1 MDARHTARRRGT
13 FSFFLAG
20 AGLVASETVAQHE
33 EGMARKATL
42 REELTARRKAM
53 TPDIIDER
61 GLKVQSRF
69 LATPYYTRAR
79 TVALY
84 APIRGEVPTRD
95 ILIAALQDEKVVC
108 YPLSHVHGRI
118 LSFRAIKSESE
129 LEPGRLGV
137 REPTN
142 SAELI
147 PVDQIDLFVVPGL
160 GFTRDGKRLGRGG
173 GYYDATLRAASARS
187 RRVGLAFSDQIVDS
201 IPTTS
206 DDVDMDLVVTEL
218 ETYRGLFRDWDFVDT

>member
-1 MDARHTARRRGT
+1 M
-13 FSFFLAG
+13 
-20 AGLVASETVAQHE
+20 SETAVDQGA
-33 EGMARKATL
+33 ARKVTL

-53 TPDIIDER
+53 TPDVIDGR

-69 LATPYYTRAR
+69 LASPYYQKAR

-95 ILIAALQDEKVVC
+95 ILIAALADEKVVC

-118 LSFRAIKSESE
+118 LSFRAITSESE

-137 REPTN
+137 REPN
-142 SAELI
+142 SASELV

-173 GYYDATLRAASARS
+173 GYYDATLRAASGRS
-187 RRVGLAFSDQIVDS
+187 RRVGLAFSDQVVGVL
-201 IPTTS
+201 PTNQ
-206 DDVDMDLVVTEL
+206 DDVDMDLVVTESESL
-218 ETYRGLFRDWDFVDT
+218 RGLCRDWEFGDA

>member
-1 MDARHTARRRGT
+1 MDARHTAMRRGT
-13 FSFFLAG
+13 FYGERRA
-20 AGLVASETVAQHE
+20 VSETVATDEAAQ
-33 EGMARKATL
+33 KQSL

-53 TPDIIDER
+53 TPDLIDGR

-69 LATPYYTRAR
+69 LASPYYHKAR

-95 ILIAALQDEKVVC
+95 ILIAALQDEKIVC

-118 LSFRAIKSESE
+118 LSFRAIKSEAE

-137 REPTN
+137 REPSN
-142 SAELI
+142 SSDLI

-187 RRVGLAFSDQIVDS
+187 RRIGLAFTDQIVPAMPS
-201 IPTTS
+201 NG
-206 DDVDMDLVVTEL
+206 DDVDMDLVVTEAESL
-218 ETYRGLFRDWDFVDT
+218 RGLFRDWDFLDT

>member
-1 MDARHTARRRGT
+1 MGRQAVNE
-13 FSFFLAG
+13 SVAG
-20 AGLVASETVAQHE
+20 E
-33 EGMARKATL
+33 EAAARKQSL

-53 TPDIIDER
+53 TPELIDSR
-61 GLKVQSRF
+61 GLKVQARF
-69 LATPYYTRAR
+69 LATPYYQKAR

-95 ILIAALQDEKVVC
+95 ILIAALQDDKIVC

-142 SAELI
+142 SSELI
-147 PVDQIDLFVVPGL
+147 AVDQIDLFVVPGL
-160 GFTRDGKRLGRGG
+160 GFSRDGKRLGRGG
-173 GYYDATLRAASARS
+173 GYYDATLRAASGRS
-187 RRVGLAFSDQIVDS
+187 RRVGLAFNEQIVEAL
-201 IPTTS
+201 PTTP
-206 DDVDMDLVVTEL
+206 DDVDMDLVVTESDSF
-218 ETYRGLFRDWDFVDT
+218 RGLYRDWDFVDT

>member
-1 MDARHTARRRGT
+1 
-13 FSFFLAG
+13 
-20 AGLVASETVAQHE
+20 VASETVAQ
-33 EGMARKATL
+33 EGTARKVSL

-61 GLKVQSRF
+61 GLKVQARF
-69 LATPYYTRAR
+69 LATPYYNKAR

-95 ILIAALQDEKVVC
+95 ILIAALQDEKIVC

-118 LSFRAIKSESE
+118 LSFRAIRAESE

-137 REPTN
+137 REPSN
-142 SAELI
+142 SSELI

-187 RRVGLAFSDQIVDS
+187 RRVGLAFSDQIVDTM
-201 IPTTS
+201 PTNA
-206 DDVDMDLVVTEL
+206 DDVDMDLVVTEA
-218 ETYRGLFRDWDFVDT
+218 ETLRGLYRDWDFVDT

>member
-1 MDARHTARRRGT
+1 M
-13 FSFFLAG
+13 
-20 AGLVASETVAQHE
+20 ASETVAQ
-33 EGMARKATL
+33 EGTARKVTL

-61 GLKVQSRF
+61 GLKVQARF
-69 LATPYYTRAR
+69 LATPYYQKAR

-95 ILIAALQDEKVVC
+95 ILIAALQDEKIVC

-118 LSFRAIKSESE
+118 LSFRAIKSEAE

-142 SAELI
+142 ASELI

-173 GYYDATLRAASARS
+173 GYYDATLKAASARS
-187 RRVGLAFSDQIVDS
+187 RRVGLAFGDQVVDTM
-201 IPTTS
+201 PTTN
-206 DDVDMDLVVTEL
+206 DDVDMDLVVTES
-218 ETYRGLFRDWDFVDT
+218 ETMRGLYRDWDFLDT

>member
-1 MDARHTARRRGT
+1 M
-13 FSFFLAG
+13 
-20 AGLVASETVAQHE
+20 ASETVAQ
-33 EGMARKATL
+33 EGTARKVSL

-61 GLKVQSRF
+61 GLKVQARF
-69 LATPYYTRAR
+69 LATPYYQKAR

-95 ILIAALQDEKVVC
+95 ILIAALQDEKIVC

-118 LSFRAIKSESE
+118 LSFRAIKSEAE

-137 REPTN
+137 REPSN

-173 GYYDATLRAASARS
+173 GYYDATLKAASARS
-187 RRVGLAFSDQIVDS
+187 RRVGLAFSDQVVDTM
-201 IPTTS
+201 PTNS
-206 DDVDMDLVVTEL
+206 EDVDMDLVVTEA
-218 ETYRGLFRDWDFVDT
+218 ETLRGLYRDWDFLDT

>member
-1 MDARHTARRRGT
+1 MDARHTAIRRGT
-13 FSFFLAG
+13 FSPESEAG
-20 AGLVASETVAQHE
+20 RVSETVAAE
-33 EGMARKATL
+33 EAAARKAAL

-53 TPDIIDER
+53 TPDVIDER
-61 GLKVQSRF
+61 GLKVQARF
-69 LATPYYTRAR
+69 LATPYYDRAR

-95 ILIAALQDEKVVC
+95 ILVAALQDEKIVC

-137 REPTN
+137 REPT
-142 SAELI
+142 SSSELI

-160 GFTRDGKRLGRGG
+160 GFTKGGKRLGRGG
-173 GYYDATLRAASARS
+173 GYYDATLRAASPRS
-187 RRVGLAFSDQIVDS
+187 RRVGLAFSDQVVEGM
-201 IPTTS
+201 PTTVE
-206 DDVDMDLVVTEL
+206 DVDMDLVVTEL
-218 ETYRGLFRDWDFVDT
+218 ETFRGLHRDWDFLDT

>member
-1 MDARHTARRRGT
+1 MDASHTASSRGT
-13 FSFFLAG
+13 FFHQG
-20 AGLVASETVAQHE
+20 GGGGVTQTGTE
-33 EGMARKATL
+33 EGVVRKASL
-42 REELTARRKAM
+42 REELTARRKAL
-53 TPDIIDER
+53 TPDQIDTK
-61 GLKVQSRF
+61 GLRVQSRF
-69 LATPYYTRAR
+69 LASPYYQKAR

-95 ILIAALQDEKVVC
+95 ILIAALQEGKVVC

-118 LSFRAIKSESE
+118 LSFRAISSEAE

-142 SAELI
+142 AAELI
-147 PVDQIDLFVVPGL
+147 AVDQIDLFVVPGL

-187 RRVGLAFSDQIVDS
+187 RRVGLSFSDLVV
-201 IPTTS
+201 PELPVTN
-206 DDVDMDLVVTEL
+206 DDVDMDLVVTEA
-218 ETYRGLFRDWDFVDT
+218 ETYRGIYRDWDFVDS